1 MDNNNQE
8 IIKNNLLE
16 KLSLLLPI
24 GKLFDLKYFYMLL
37 VFILSLDSYLIFKFR
52 ESILSIDFISII
64 NPGNIRYLIQY
75 ILGFSF
81 TVAFSIPVAKFL
93 LYKALFVIFN
103 AIRSL
108 TSYKIY
114 KQKES
119 SSDDISVDRLYREAL
134 LEQNQYKL
142 DTVYEYYKDK
152 KEFDKVTNIVL
163 SAVVFIII
171 DLLISNNGA
180 QSLCSQLKDQLFMMN
195 NKIIKYSIFVFLCFF
210 LYSTIALL
218 KTGYDKTWNYVT
230 TYPKNKE

>member
-1 MDNNNQE
+1 MDNNNQG
-8 IIKNNLLE
+8 IIKNNNLSENL
-16 KLSLLLPI
+16 LSLSI
-24 GKLFDLKYFYMLL
+24 GKLFDLRYFYILL
-37 VFILSLDSYLIFKFR
+37 IFILSLDSYLIFKFR

-64 NPGNIRYLIQY
+64 NPGNIKYLIQY
-75 ILGFSF
+75 ILCFSF
-81 TVAFSIPVAKFL
+81 IVAFSIPVAKFF
-93 LYKALFVIFN
+93 LYKLLFIIIN
-103 AIRSL
+103 NPPL
-108 TSYKIY
+108 NKIV

-119 SSDDISVDRLYREAL
+119 YPDNISIARLYREAL